1 MAKVFISYF
10 YLAITTMNY
19 FLDEDNVKTYT
30 DMISDYDNT
39 YIMNE
44 LHKFLPIHSSLLEL
58 GMGTGKDLITLAKTY
73 NVVGSDYS
81 PIFIKSFQQI
91 SSIPVLLIDAI
102 SINIDQTFDCIY
114 SNKVLQHLTPS
125 DMATSLEHQAMHL
138 NSGGILFFT
147 IWKGAHREEL
157 MFEDTLR
164 FTYYTEDDIKKVLPE
179 SLRVETI
186 TSYSEF
192 ETDDS
197 LLVVLRK

>member
-1 MAKVFISYF
+1 
-10 YLAITTMNY
+10 MNY
-19 FLDEDNVKTYT
+19 FLDEDNVRTYT

-44 LHKFLPIHSSLLEL
+44 LHKFLPQHSSLLEL
-58 GMGTGKDLITLAKTY
+58 GMGTGKDLVTLAKTY
-73 NVVGSDYS
+73 NVIGSDYS
-81 PIFIKSFQQI
+81 PIFIRSFQQI
-91 SSIPVLLIDAI
+91 SNIPVMVLNAIDV
-102 SINIDQTFDCIY
+102 NIEQNFDCIY

-125 DMATSLEHQAMHL
+125 DMATSLEHQAIHL

-147 IWKGAHREEL
+147 LWQGAHREEL
-157 MFEDTLR
+157 MFDDSLR
-164 FTYYTEDDIKKVLPE
+164 FTYYTEEDVKKVIPTRLK
-179 SLRVETI
+179 VETI